1 MELMLKNMVV
11 FSRMFLETLK
21 MYKAEIT
28 KVVKEAEN
36 IKSLLL
42 KTFIRKPVPGQFVM
56 VWVPGFEEIPI
67 SPSMYER
74 NVLRLTVAAVG
85 ETTRKIHSL
94 RPGERLFIRGPYGKG
109 FDLDREGSFLL
120 IAGGY
125 GAAPIIYALHELRK
139 KGKNVTYV
147 IGAKSRSKLLF
158 VNEAK
163 KLNAEVY
170 IATDNGSLGFKGSAV
185 EIAEK
190 LIAKH
195 DNVLACGPEKMLYKI
210 MLKCL
215 ELGVKCQISIERYI
229 RCGIGICSSC
239 ILDPKG
245 LRVCSDG
252 PVFYAEELVNTEFGK
267 YYTYPPGIKKPI
279 G

>member
-1 MELMLKNMVV
+1 MLRNMVV
-11 FSRMFLETLK
+11 FLKMFLETLK
-21 MYKAEIT
+21 MCKAEIV
-28 KVVKEAEN
+28 KVVKEAEG

-42 KTFIRKPVPGQFVM
+42 ETSIEKPIPGQFVM

-74 NVLRLTVAAVG
+74 NVLRLTVATVG

-94 RPGERLFIRGPYGKG
+94 KPGERLFIRRPYGRGFNLDEKG
-109 FDLDREGSFLL
+109 NFLL

-139 KGKNVTYV
+139 KGKNVAYI
-147 IGAKSRSKLLF
+147 IGARSKDKLLF
-158 VNEAK
+158 VSEARK
-163 KLNAEVY
+163 FNAEVY
-170 IATDNGSLGFKGSAV
+170 IATDDGSLGFKGSAV
-185 EIAEK
+185 EVAEK
-190 LIAKH
+190 LIAKY
-195 DNVLACGPEKMLYKI
+195 DNVLACGPERMLYKI

-229 RCGIGICSSC
+229 KCGIGICGSC
-239 ILDPKG
+239 VLDPKG

-252 PVFYAEELVNTEFGK
+252 PVFYAEELANTEFGK

-279 G
+279 E

>member
-1 MELMLKNMVV
+1 MLRNMVV
-11 FSRMFLETLK
+11 FLKMFLETLK
-21 MYKAEIT
+21 MCKAEIV
-28 KVVKEAEN
+28 KVVKEAEG

-42 KTFIRKPVPGQFVM
+42 ETSIEKPIPGQFVM

-74 NVLRLTVAAVG
+74 NVLRLTVATVG

-94 RPGERLFIRGPYGKG
+94 KPGERLFIRGPYGRGFNLDEKG
-109 FDLDREGSFLL
+109 NFLL

-139 KGKNVTYV
+139 KGKNVAYI
-147 IGAKSRSKLLF
+147 IGARSKDKLLF
-158 VNEAK
+158 VSEARK
-163 KLNAEVY
+163 FNAEVY
-170 IATDNGSLGFKGSAV
+170 IATDDGSLGFKGSAV
-185 EIAEK
+185 EVAEK
-190 LIAKH
+190 LIAKY
-195 DNVLACGPEKMLYKI
+195 DNVLACGPERMLYKI

-229 RCGIGICSSC
+229 KCGIGICGSC
-239 ILDPKG
+239 VLDPKG

-252 PVFYAEELVNTEFGK
+252 PVFYAEELANTEFGK

-279 G
+279 E

>member
-1 MELMLKNMVV
+1 MLRNMVV
-11 FSRMFLETLK
+11 FLKMFLETLK
-21 MYKAEIT
+21 MCKAEIVE
-28 KVVKEAEN
+28 VVEEAEG

-42 KTFIRKPVPGQFVM
+42 ETSIKKPVPGQFVM
-56 VWVPGFEEIPI
+56 VWVPGFEEIPV

-94 RPGERLFIRGPYGKG
+94 KPGERLFIRGPYGRGFNLDEKG
-109 FDLDREGSFLL
+109 NFLL

-139 KGKNVTYV
+139 KGENVAYV
-147 IGAKSRSKLLF
+147 IGARSKDKLLF
-158 VNEAK
+158 VSEARK
-163 KLNAEVY
+163 FNADVY
-170 IATDNGSLGFKGSAV
+170 IATDDGSLGFKGSAV
-185 EIAEK
+185 EVAEK
-190 LIAKH
+190 LIAKY
-195 DNVLACGPEKMLYKI
+195 DNVLACGPERMLYKI

-229 RCGIGICSSC
+229 KCGIGICGSC
-239 ILDPKG
+239 VLDPKG

-252 PVFYAEELVNTEFGK
+252 PVFYAEELANTEFGK

-279 G
+279 E

>member
-1 MELMLKNMVV
+1 MELMLRNMVV
-11 FSRMFLETLK
+11 FLKMFLETLK
-21 MYKAEIT
+21 MCKAEIVE
-28 KVVKEAEN
+28 VVEEAEG

-42 KTFIRKPVPGQFVM
+42 ETSIKKPVLGQFVM
-56 VWVPGFEEIPI
+56 VWVPGFEEIPV

-94 RPGERLFIRGPYGKG
+94 KPGERLFIRGPYGRGFNLDEKG
-109 FDLDREGSFLL
+109 NFLL

-139 KGKNVTYV
+139 KGENVAYV
-147 IGAKSRSKLLF
+147 IGARSKDKLLF
-158 VNEAK
+158 VSEARK
-163 KLNAEVY
+163 FNADVY
-170 IATDNGSLGFKGSAV
+170 IATDDGSLGFKGSAV
-185 EIAEK
+185 EVAEK
-190 LIAKH
+190 LIAKY
-195 DNVLACGPEKMLYKI
+195 DNVLACGPERMLYKI

-229 RCGIGICSSC
+229 KCGIGICGSC
-239 ILDPKG
+239 VLDPKG

-252 PVFYAEELVNTEFGK
+252 PVFYAEELANTEFGK

-279 G
+279 E

>member
-1 MELMLKNMVV
+1 MLRNMVV
-11 FSRMFLETLK
+11 FLKMFLETLK
-21 MYKAEIT
+21 MCKAEIV
-28 KVVKEAEN
+28 KVVEEAEG

-42 KTFIRKPVPGQFVM
+42 ETSIKKPIPGQFVM

-94 RPGERLFIRGPYGKG
+94 KPGERLFIRGPYGRGFNLDEKG
-109 FDLDREGSFLL
+109 NFLL

-139 KGKNVTYV
+139 KGKNVAYI
-147 IGAKSRSKLLF
+147 IGARSKDKLLF
-158 VNEAK
+158 VSEAK
-163 KLNAEVY
+163 KFNAEVY
-170 IATDNGSLGFKGSAV
+170 IATDDGSLGFKGSAV
-185 EIAEK
+185 EVAEK
-190 LIAKH
+190 LIAKY
-195 DNVLACGPEKMLYKI
+195 DNVLACGPERMLYKI

-229 RCGIGICSSC
+229 KCGIGICGSC
-239 ILDPKG
+239 VLDPKG

-252 PVFYAEELVNTEFGK
+252 PVFYAEELANTEFGK

-279 G
+279 E

>member
-1 MELMLKNMVV
+1 MLRNMVV
-11 FSRMFLETLK
+11 FLKMFLETLK
-21 MYKAEIT
+21 MCKTEIV
-28 KVVKEAEN
+28 KVVEEAEG

-42 KTFIRKPVPGQFVM
+42 ETSIKKPIPGQFVM

-94 RPGERLFIRGPYGKG
+94 KPGERLFIRGPYGRGFNLDEKG
-109 FDLDREGSFLL
+109 NFLL

-139 KGKNVTYV
+139 KGKNVAYI
-147 IGAKSRSKLLF
+147 IGARSKDKLLF
-158 VNEAK
+158 VSEAK
-163 KLNAEVY
+163 KFNAEVY
-170 IATDNGSLGFKGSAV
+170 IATDDGSLGFKGSAV
-185 EIAEK
+185 EVAEK
-190 LIAKH
+190 LIAKY
-195 DNVLACGPEKMLYKI
+195 DNVLACGPERMLYKI

-229 RCGIGICSSC
+229 KCGIGICGSC
-239 ILDPKG
+239 VLDPKG

-252 PVFYAEELVNTEFGK
+252 PVFYAEELANTEFGK

-279 G
+279 E